1 MSGFFIFPKNNSVCL
16 RPDSSAVG
24 RFFVVT
30 GEIRPIRF
38 QKNRIEG
45 FQMKRIYFK
54 DGEGKTVYVEVS
66 DKVAETYMEVK
77 REAWRNDSY
86 EEYHTTSLDAIQESG
101 HEFADA
107 GADIE
112 AAMISCEDAVER
124 EQMLVKLKS
133 AIPKLT
139 PLQHRTLKKIFVLNM
154 SQAEIARE
162 EGVSE
167 QAISDRVSR
176 IYNQLRKVLKK
187 N

>member
-1 MSGFFIFPKNNSVCL
+1 
-16 RPDSSAVG
+16 
-24 RFFVVT
+24 
-30 GEIRPIRF
+30 
-38 QKNRIEG
+38 
-45 FQMKRIYFK
+45 
-54 DGEGKTVYVEVS
+54 
-66 DKVAETYMEVK
+66 MEVK

-101 HEFADA
+101 HEFADE

-112 AAMISCEDAVER
+112 AGMISREDAAER
-124 EQMLVKLKS
+124 KQMLVTLKS
-133 AIPKLT
+133 AIPHLT
-139 PLQHRTLKKIFVLNM
+139 PLQQRTLKKIFVLNM

-167 QAISDRVSR
+167 QAISDRVSC

>member
-1 MSGFFIFPKNNSVCL
+1 
-16 RPDSSAVG
+16 
-24 RFFVVT
+24 
-30 GEIRPIRF
+30 
-38 QKNRIEG
+38 
-45 FQMKRIYFK
+45 MKRIYFK

-124 EQMLVKLKS
+124 KQMLVKLKS

-139 PLQHRTLKKIFVLNM
+139 PLQQRTLKKIFVLNM

-187 N
+187 KLKKFSRKVLEGMPFFLY

>member
-1 MSGFFIFPKNNSVCL
+1 
-16 RPDSSAVG
+16 
-24 RFFVVT
+24 
-30 GEIRPIRF
+30 
-38 QKNRIEG
+38 
-45 FQMKRIYFK
+45 MKRIYFK

-86 EEYHTTSLDAIQESG
+86 EEYHTTSPDAIQESG
-101 HEFADA
+101 HEFADE

-112 AAMISCEDAVER
+112 AGMISREDAAER
-124 EQMLVKLKS
+124 KQMLVTLKS
-133 AIPKLT
+133 AIPHLT
-139 PLQHRTLKKIFVLNM
+139 PLQQRTLKKIFVLNM

>member
-1 MSGFFIFPKNNSVCL
+1 
-16 RPDSSAVG
+16 
-24 RFFVVT
+24 
-30 GEIRPIRF
+30 
-38 QKNRIEG
+38 
-45 FQMKRIYFK
+45 MKRIYFK

-124 EQMLVKLKS
+124 KQMLVKLKS

-139 PLQHRTLKKIFVLNM
+139 PLQQRTLKKIFVLNM

-176 IYNQLRKVLKK
+176 IYSHLRKVLKK
-187 N
+187 IKKNFEKST